1 MDRLKFDRGVV
12 VVFAKIEVAKR
23 SNDPSNDPVEVE
35 LVKYDDDGYSDA
47 FDEEKPRK
55 DGMEGWLAG
64 YSFAHVS

>member
-1 MDRLKFDRGVV
+1 LDRLKFDRGVV

-47 FDEEKPRK
+47 FDEEKPIKVDLNCGCLRIQT
-55 DGMEGWLAG
+55 
-64 YSFAHVS
+64 